1 MVQKIPKLCLKV
13 FECLKLKNYKKILK
27 KCFWPPRGSMGPS
40 GPLGTP
46 YLTFLFWSGV
56 KKNKISEQVYKNWE
70 KGNIFHIPPSR
81 WPLAAQGGPSGPQKG
96 APGGPHTLKS
106 IIVSCF
112 CNNIGKF
119 SQSNI
124 SLGFLC
130 RFYQN
135 LDNFKGPLKQ
145 HD

>member
-1 MVQKIPKLCLKV
+1 MFLAPQGV
-13 FECLKLKNYKKILK
+13 N
-27 KCFWPPRGSMGPS
+27 
-40 GPLGTP
+40 GPLRA
-46 YLTFLFWSGV
+46 SGDPILDFFILIRS

-135 LDNFKGPLKQ
+135 LDNFKGPFKQ
-145 HD
+145 HDFKEKKWE